1 MTPFLSTVNAIFA
14 ESPNIYI
21 EGADDLISTLQRY
34 ARPLDQAAH
43 PITYKICKSIV
54 LASHKDDITENDHEF
69 LTTALSLVGFDNF
82 YGGFIQH
89 SFNLKDSDRVNQLAK
104 NIPPLIKISF
114 EHQSLSSLTDFYGQN
129 ILSPE
134 STYPSLNLMLAF
146 ITSFSQNHEYIKP
159 LALGLKDCLS
169 KECLSLLNN
178 GIFPQYF
185 EQGLIPYNVPD
196 IFDLI
201 SCIDLAET
209 LESQINH
216 PSLSNKIDE
225 ENTFEYQN
233 SL

>member
-1 MTPFLSTVNAIFA
+1 MTPYLSTVKEILA
-14 ESPNIYI
+14 ESPNIYM
-21 EGADDLISTLQRY
+21 EGVDDLISTLQRY

-43 PITYKICKSIV
+43 PITYQICKSIV
-54 LASHKDDITENDHEF
+54 LASHKADFAENDHEF
-69 LTTALSLVGFDNF
+69 LTTALSLVGFDSF

-129 ILSPE
+129 LLSPE
-134 STYPSLNLMLAF
+134 SPYPSLNSMLAF
-146 ITSFSQNHEYIKP
+146 INSFSQNHEYIKP
-159 LALGLKDCLS
+159 LAIGLKDCLD
-169 KECLSLLNN
+169 KKCLSLLNE

-185 EQGLIPYNVPD
+185 EQGFNPYNVPD

-216 PSLSNKIDE
+216 PSLSNNNNE
-225 ENTFEYQN
+225 ENTFEYKN